1 MPITSPPPPISQLGL
16 LRAFLAIFAPLAVLL
31 LLASLMHY
39 YTLYETDRVSREA
52 NEELNVSLAKRM
64 IVTDISSVA
73 RDLAFLARHIERQG
87 LFQISKQERERRIS
101 LEFSAFAEK
110 KALYD
115 QIRFL
120 NIEGM
125 EIVRINYTNG
135 RVREVTGPA
144 LQNKSNRYYFREAFA
159 LSKDKIYLSPLDL
172 NIEGGHIERPLK
184 PVIRFAT
191 PLFDLSGKKQGVVVL
206 NYFGQRLIENFTYA
220 AANIADHIALT
231 NSDGYWLSNP
241 NPDDEWGFMLGN
253 NNRSMKQ
260 RYPNAWQ
267 QISTEYSGQF
277 ENNNGLFTFATIKPT
292 RVALETSDPMANDN
306 DALVGTDSYWKIISR
321 VTPEAL
327 TTTLPAFIQVHAALY
342 FIMLVLILAGSWIL
356 ALTRQKHRL
365 AEAQSEYEQRFRHT
379 LENIEL
385 VAVALDRRGTV
396 RFCNDYFLKL
406 TGWRLD
412 EVVNHQWLDKFI
424 PEKARDDAGQ
434 ILASMASPE
443 NFPSQFE
450 TPILT
455 KDGQQRQINWNSTL
469 SYDLQNK
476 VIGITGIGEDTTDKR
491 HTEEQLR
498 KLSQAVE
505 QSPSTVMI
513 TNIHGEIEYV
523 NPKFIEVTGYQAN
536 EVIGLNPSILKSG
549 EKSTQEYA
557 NLWSTIISGREWRGE
572 FHNRKKNGELF
583 WESASITGIRGPEGN
598 ITHFLAVKE
607 DITERKR
614 LEQKIEAHHR
624 ELAKTEALAAMG
636 RMASMIA
643 HDLRNPLSSVKM
655 TLQILSK
662 QKSTRNSSKADE
674 LRAISLEQIRYME
687 EILSD
692 MLTYSRPDALKPE
705 WLTVEKVMDMAIGL
719 AQRKIDE
726 TGVELIT
733 NYQPG
738 LPTLHG
744 DATKLRQIFSNL
756 LANAAQATENCEK
769 PEVTVD
775 VMLDLGDTGT
785 GIRIEIRDNGCGITP
800 KDQERLFEP
809 FFTTRA
815 QGTGLGLAIVKR
827 MVEQHQGSIEL
838 LANKEGGTCASIV
851 LPTTPKTINT
861 PTNEAMETLPL

>member
-1 MPITSPPPPISQLGL
+1 MPITSPPPPMSHLGL
-16 LRAFLAIFAPLAVLL
+16 LRGFLAIFAPLAVLL
-31 LLASLMHY
+31 ILASLMHY

-73 RDLAFLARHIERQG
+73 RDLAFLARHIEKQG
-87 LFQISKQERERRIS
+87 LFKISTAERHQRIS

-120 NIEGM
+120 DTNGM
-125 EIVRINYTNG
+125 ENVRINYVDG
-135 RVREVTGPA
+135 KAQEVTGSA
-144 LQNKSNRYYFREAFA
+144 LQNKSNRYYFREAFS
-159 LSKDKIYLSPLDL
+159 LGRDKIYLSPLDL
-172 NIEGGHIERPLK
+172 NIEDNRIEQPLK
-184 PVIRFAT
+184 PVMRFAT
-191 PLFDLSGKKQGVVVL
+191 PLFDLSGRKQGVVVL

-220 AANIADHIALT
+220 AANIVDHIALT
-231 NSDGYWLSNP
+231 NSQGYWLSSP
-241 NPDDEWGFMLGN
+241 NSEDEWGFMLGN
-253 NNRSMKQ
+253 NKSMPT
-260 RYPNAWQ
+260 RYPAAWQ
-267 QISTEYSGQF
+267 RIAKEHSGQF

-292 RVALETSDPMANDN
+292 QVALETSDPLATDN
-306 DALVGTDSYWKIISR
+306 DALIGTDSFWKIISR

-327 TTTLPAFIQVHAALY
+327 TTTLPAFIRVHAALY
-342 FIMLVLILAGSWIL
+342 SIMLVLILAGSWIL

-406 TGWRLD
+406 TSWNLD
-412 EVVNHQWLDKFI
+412 EVVNHQWLEKFVPDKA
-424 PEKARDDAGQ
+424 KDDAEQ
-434 ILASMASPE
+434 MLASMASPE
-443 NFPSQFE
+443 NFPTQFE

-455 KDGQQRQINWNSTL
+455 KDGQQRLINWNSTL
-469 SYDLQNK
+469 SYDAQNR
-476 VIGITGIGEDTTDKR
+476 VIGITGIGEDITDKR

-513 TNIHGEIEYV
+513 TNVNGAIEYV
-523 NPKFIEVTGYQAN
+523 NPKFIEVTGYQAD
-536 EVIGLNPSILKSG
+536 EVIGCNPSILKSG
-549 EKSTQEYA
+549 EKSTSEYA
-557 NLWSTIISGREWRGE
+557 NLWHTVNAGKEWRGE

-583 WESASITGIRGPEGN
+583 WESASISGIRGPDGE
-598 ITHFLAVKE
+598 ISHFLAVKE

-614 LEQKIEAHHR
+614 LEQKVEAHHR
-624 ELAKTEALAAMG
+624 ELAKSEALAAMG

-662 QKSTRNSSKADE
+662 QKNDRDSAKADE

-705 WLTVEKVMDMAIGL
+705 WLTIDKVMDMAVGL
-719 AQRKIDE
+719 IQRKFDE
-726 TGVELIT
+726 LGVDLT
-733 NYQPG
+733 THYQPG

-756 LANAAQATENCEK
+756 LINAAQATENCARA
-769 PEVTVD
+769 EVSID
-775 VMLDLGDTGT
+775 VMLELGPTGT
-785 GIRIEIRDNGCGITP
+785 GIRIDICDNGCGIVP
-800 KDQERLFEP
+800 EDRERLFEP

-827 MVEQHQGSIEL
+827 MVEQHHGTIEM
-838 LANKEGGTCASIV
+838 LANKTGGTCASIV
-851 LPTTPKTINT
+851 LPTTPQTA
-861 PTNEAMETLPL
+861 NEPDNQAMEIHPL